1 MALFLDRPLGTGK
14 RPGEVDRTPL
24 ISYVAFSRAI
34 LLRRLQQLERSGWT
48 APVERD
54 QWLQAAEALQVD
66 GLPVSSLS
74 LTPRP
79 GVVSLADA
87 GQVAADFTLLGTSR
101 TAFAGFARFYDV
113 SAIRDVWSE
122 IDDHEPAMPGAL
134 LVPDAPLLRIYDRH
148 LRPRIELGFAADQAG
163 AVGYVERSGVEL
175 PARMQVLRVWC
186 RFHLRPACR
195 ASTARS

>member
-14 RPGEVDRTPL
+14 RPGEIDRTPL
-24 ISYVAFSRAI
+24 MSYVAFSRTI
-34 LLRRLQQLERSGWT
+34 LLAPTSQQLERSGWT
-48 APVERD
+48 APAERD

-101 TAFAGFARFYDV
+101 TAFADL
-113 SAIRDVWSE
+113 RDF
-122 IDDHEPAMPGAL
+122 M
-134 LVPDAPLLRIYDRH
+134 
-148 LRPRIELGFAADQAG
+148 
-163 AVGYVERSGVEL
+163 
-175 PARMQVLRVWC
+175 M
-186 RFHLRPACR
+186 
-195 ASTARS
+195 